1 MATVIERTEGHYEV
15 EKVPYGRDFNWC
27 PDCVVVQC
35 DCGERLELTA
45 TEATCGC
52 GADHAA
58 LVHAALDSRK
68 GPGED
73 PRLEDEHRR
82 WSEDK
87 DEYLHSEDNYWQ
99 ELQTLE

>member
-52 GADHAA
+52 GADHAP
-58 LVHAALDSRK
+58 LDREPSSSRE
-68 GPGED
+68 GLGED
-73 PRLEDEHRR
+73 LLLKDEHRR
-82 WSEDK
+82 WKAEQD
-87 DEYLHSEDNYWQ
+87 DYLRSEDNYRQ
-99 ELQTLE
+99 ELKTLE